1 MVVVKVAKVA
11 KKKPINIYLD
21 RITIDVV
28 ENGYKVSITT
38 KYYGRNSSLRH
49 DDKEFVFDNWG
60 EVSDFVKKA
69 NEFVKTFKVNKYD
82 Y

>member
-1 MVVVKVAKVA
+1 MTVVKPA
-11 KKKPINIYLD
+11 KKKPINISLD

-38 KYYGRNSSLRH
+38 KYYARSTDFSLRH

-69 NEFVKTFKVNKYD
+69 NEFVKTFKVNKNEY
-82 Y
+82 